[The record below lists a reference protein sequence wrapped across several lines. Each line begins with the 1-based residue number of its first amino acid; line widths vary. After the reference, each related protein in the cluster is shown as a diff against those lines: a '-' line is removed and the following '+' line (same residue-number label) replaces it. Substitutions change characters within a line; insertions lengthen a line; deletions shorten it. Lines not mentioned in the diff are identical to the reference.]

1 MSLSLRARGVGVG
14 LPELRRRIVTAVIL
28 GVMLSG
34 IAGFA
39 MPHAAEAHAQLQ
51 TSSPANGDIIP
62 TMPATVQATFTER
75 VERSESNLELFDS
88 HGHQIEGTI
97 LQPGDDEYT
106 MLLQIP
112 TGRPNGTYSILWRT
126 LSNDDGH
133 TAQGYFTFT
142 VGSAADVSS
151 VVAVP
156 TDNAGGGPPQWLR
169 TASRWATLVGLA
181 AFLATWPIWT
191 IVIRPS
197 LSSVWRH
204 GPEFTRR
211 MRRYAVIAFILALL
225 GSAFALV
232 VQSLSLSDGTFFD
245 KLMNTVGQTRFG
257 RLWLLRIG
265 LIVLEGLILSASA
278 WWFIRHRRIEAI
290 AAWIVALTLPLPF
303 SLISHASAQPVG
315 RGVALSA
322 DFFHLLAAGT
332 WIGGIFIL
340 VTVLFPMLRKLD
352 PGQRREVLIVAIPRF
367 SLVAIVAFAS
377 LGLTGFYAGWL
388 QVGNLHALVS
398 TGYGR
403 SLIVKLGLLAV
414 IIVIAAINL
423 LVIEQRLKQKIGDS
437 VSTLWSTRLKWTV
450 TAELVLILAMLGA
463 VGQMTSQEPARDVLI
478 ERSKQIAITYADT
491 DPRAKLLVAPGIAGV
506 NHFRLEVGGS
516 PLPTETQALLRL
528 SMPSNDKLGIR
539 EVTLSRVA
547 GNAFEY
553 HGSDLGITGDWKI
566 TMILREAGKNQ
577 IEGSVETAIGTSA
590 PKVDVPG
597 APWRFRTTGGV
608 TGLLLILVGFGSL
621 TFAGFAGRTRLRKES
636 GGLGAAALVLGILL
650 LMQARVDPILAVAA
664 GDGAV
669 NPNDIAMVERGK
681 GVYTTNCLSCH
692 GADLRGDGPAGAGMQ
707 PPPANFSQ
715 PHTMVHSDED
725 MVYWIEHGKQGTGM
739 PGFESAL
746 SDQDIRDVLAYI
758 KNQQQ
763 SLGKAASIPNPS
775 SCTIPPRTIADVE
788 ALVGTAANQPP
799 VAAASSSGAKQPLQ
813 PASEPA
819 IDTETQSQVI
829 KTVEEMV
836 ACTNAVDTMR
846 RLALFSDTNLK
857 VSFPR
862 GMSPSFAQM
871 ATQKPQALPQTSW
884 TSLLDVQDITKL
896 SDGRVSATVI
906 LDDPATHMHPA
917 TMPGGTP
924 AAGAADA
931 GAQKATIVF
940 VLDEGRWLIDEIH

>member
-1 MSLSLRARGVGVG
+1 MSPPLRTRGVG
-14 LPELRRRIVTAVIL
+14 LPELRRRLVMAVML
-28 GVMLSG
+28 GVMLTG

-51 TSSPANGDIIP
+51 SSTPANGDIIP
-62 TMPATVQATFTER
+62 TMPASVQATFTER
-75 VERSESNLELFDS
+75 LERSESSLELFDS
-88 HGHQIEGTI
+88 QGRQLRDTTLGPGT
-97 LQPGDDEYT
+97 DDYT
-106 MLLQIP
+106 MILQIP
-112 TGRPNGTYSILWRT
+112 AGLPNGTYSMLWRT

-142 VGSAADVSS
+142 VGTVADVSS
-151 VVAVP
+151 VVAIP
-156 TDNAGGGPPQWLR
+156 TDNVGGGPPQWLK
-169 TASRWATLVGLA
+169 TASRWAALVGLA

-197 LSSVWRH
+197 LSHVWRH
-204 GPEFTRR
+204 GPAFTRR
-211 MRRYAVIAFILALL
+211 MRRYAVIAFFLAVL
-225 GSAFALV
+225 GSSFALV
-232 VQSLSLSDGTFFD
+232 VQALSLSNGTFFENV
-245 KLMNTVGQTRFG
+245 MNTLGQTRFG

-278 WWFIRHRRIEAI
+278 WWFIRHRRVEAI
-290 AAWIVALTLPLPF
+290 AAGVVAVTLPIPF

-315 RGVALSA
+315 RGVALTA
-322 DFFHLLAAGT
+322 DFIHLLAAGT

-367 SLVAIVAFAS
+367 SLVAIVAVAS

-388 QVGNLHALVS
+388 QVGNLHALIH
-398 TGYGR
+398 TGYGQ
-403 SLIVKLGLLAV
+403 SLIVKLS
-414 IIVIAAINL
+414 L
-423 LVIEQRLKQKIGDS
+423 LVVVLIIAGVNLFVIERGMKHKISDS
-437 VSTLWSTRLKWTV
+437 VSALWSTRLKWTV

-491 DPRAKLLVAPGIAGV
+491 DPRAKLLIAPGIAGV

-516 PLPTETQALLRL
+516 SLPTETQALLRL
-528 SMPSNDKLGIR
+528 SMSSNDKLGTR
-539 EVTLSRVA
+539 EVTLSRAA

-566 TMILREAGKNQ
+566 TMILREAGKDQ
-577 IEGSVETAIGTSA
+577 VEGSVETTIGSTA

-597 APWRFRTTGGV
+597 APWRFNTTGGV
-608 TGLLLILVGFGSL
+608 TGLLLILIGFGSL
-621 TFAGFAGRTRLRKES
+621 AFAGYAGRTRLRKES
-636 GGLGAAALVLGILL
+636 GGLGAAAIVLGILL

-725 MVYWIEHGKQGTGM
+725 MVYWIEQGKQGTGM
-739 PGFESAL
+739 PGFQSVL
-746 SDQDIRDVLAYI
+746 SDQDVRDVLAYI

-763 SLGKAASIPNPS
+763 SLGTAASIPNPS

-788 ALVGTAANQPP
+788 ALVGPAAIQPP

-813 PASEPA
+813 PASEPT

-846 RLALFSDTNLK
+846 RLALFSDPNLK
-857 VSFPR
+857 VSFPQ
-862 GMSPSFAQM
+862 GVSPSFAQM
-871 ATQKPQALPQTSW
+871 ATRKPQALPQTSW
-884 TSLLDVQDITKL
+884 MSLLDVQDITKL
-896 SDGRVSATVI
+896 SDGRISATVI
-906 LDDPATHMHPA
+906 LDDPATHMHPV

-924 AAGAADA
+924 AAGAPDA
-931 GAQKATIVF
+931 GAQKATVVF
-940 VLDEGRWLIDEIH
+940 VLVEGRWLIDEIP